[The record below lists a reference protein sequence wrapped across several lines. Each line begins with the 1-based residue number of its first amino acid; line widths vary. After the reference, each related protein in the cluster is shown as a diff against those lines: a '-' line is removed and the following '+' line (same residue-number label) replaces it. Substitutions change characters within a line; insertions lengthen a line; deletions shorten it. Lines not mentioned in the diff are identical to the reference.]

1 MPYRLD
7 EGGRDNLEASTV
19 NYILC
24 QSWLSKSGKMDKI
37 RDYEY
42 IQAREKKPSSLTNVI
57 GNTVLDD
64 LSEC

>member
-19 NYILC
+19 KYRLC

-42 IQAREKKPSSLTNVI
+42 IQAREKKPSSLTDVI
-57 GNTVLDD
+57 GNIVLGD
-64 LSEC
+64 LSKC